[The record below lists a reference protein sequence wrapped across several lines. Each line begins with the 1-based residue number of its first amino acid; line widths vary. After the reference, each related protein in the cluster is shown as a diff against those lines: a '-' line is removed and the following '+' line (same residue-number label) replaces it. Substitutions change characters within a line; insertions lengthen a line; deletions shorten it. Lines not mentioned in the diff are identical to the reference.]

1 MLQSDI
7 QDTSTDVQKKL
18 AVFFARVS
26 RASKRALLLDYDG
39 TLAPFTPD
47 RDHAVPYQEIPA
59 LLERIRTSTTT
70 RLVIVT
76 GRRAFEVASLL
87 NLKNIEIWGCHGLSR
102 WRSDGTYELP
112 QLDNEI
118 LTQISEANELLRQA
132 NLSDL
137 LELKPGAT
145 AVHWRGQESRAK
157 QVERTVEDVW
167 SRLSNRKHLELLKFD
182 GGMEIRVAYRDKG
195 DAVRTILSELGHG
208 AMVAYL
214 GDDYTDEDAF
224 AALQGFGL
232 GILVRQRHRPTIAD
246 LWLRPPDGVIG
257 FLADW
262 IKACGVSS

>member
-1 MLQSDI
+1 MLQSET
-7 QDTSTDVQKKL
+7 QDTSADVQKKIAGFL
-18 AVFFARVS
+18 ARVS

-47 RDHAVPYQEIPA
+47 RDHAVPYPEIPA
-59 LLERIRTSTTT
+59 LLERIRTATAT

-87 NLKNIEIWGCHGLSR
+87 NMKNIEIWGCHGLSR
-102 WRSDGTYELP
+102 WRSDGTFELP
-112 QLDNEI
+112 QFDQQALNQ
-118 LTQISEANELLRQA
+118 LSEANELLRQA

-145 AVHWRGQESRAK
+145 AIHWRGQEPRAT
-157 QVERTVEDVW
+157 QVQRAVEDIW
-167 SRLSNRKHLELLKFD
+167 SRLRGRKHLELLKFD
-182 GGMEIRVAYRDKG
+182 GGLEIRAVYRDKG
-195 DAVRTILSELGHG
+195 DAVRTILSELGQG
-208 AMVAYL
+208 ATVAYL

-262 IKACGVSS
+262 IRACGVSS

>member
-1 MLQSDI
+1 MLQSDT
-7 QDTSTDVQKKL
+7 QETLADVQKKIAGFL
-18 AVFFARVS
+18 ARVS
-26 RASKRALLLDYDG
+26 RTSKRALLLDYDG
-39 TLAPFTPD
+39 TLAPFTAD
-47 RDHAVPYQEIPA
+47 RDHAVPYPEIPA
-59 LLERIRTSTTT
+59 LLERIRTATTT

-87 NLKNIEIWGCHGLSR
+87 RTKNIEIWGCHGLSR

-112 QLDNEI
+112 QLDQQVLNQ
-118 LTQISEANELLRQA
+118 LSDANELLRRE

-145 AVHWRGQESRAK
+145 AIHWRGQETRAT
-157 QVERTVEDVW
+157 QVQRTVEDIW
-167 SRLSNRKHLELLKFD
+167 SRLRNRKHLQLLKFD

-195 DAVRTILSELGHG
+195 DAVRTILAELGHG
-208 AMVAYL
+208 ATVAYL

-246 LWLRPPDGVIG
+246 LWLRPPEGVIA
-257 FLADW
+257 FLANW
-262 IKACGVSS
+262 IKACGGES

>member
-1 MLQSDI
+1 MLQSDT
-7 QDTSTDVQKKL
+7 QDTSADVQKKIAAFL
-18 AVFFARVS
+18 IRLS

-39 TLAPFTPD
+39 TLAPFTAD
-47 RDHAVPYQEIPA
+47 RDHAVPYPGIPA
-59 LLERIRTSTTT
+59 LLERIRTSTAT
-70 RLVIVT
+70 RIVIVT

-87 NLKNIEIWGCHGLSR
+87 NMKNIEIWGCHGLSR
-102 WRSDGTYELP
+102 WHSDGTYELP
-112 QLDNEI
+112 QLDKQ
-118 LTQISEANELLRQA
+118 LLSQISEANELLRQE
-132 NLSDL
+132 NFSGL
-137 LELKPGAT
+137 LEFKPGAT

-167 SRLSNRKHLELLKFD
+167 SRLRNRKHLELLKFD

-208 AMVAYL
+208 AVVAYL

-246 LWLRPPDGVIG
+246 LWIRPPEGVTD

-262 IKACGVSS
+262 IKACEVSS